1 MKKILKIFKVFGGC
15 MKNIIVW
22 IVMQFLYRGLKVIYR
37 EDERIQRELDGWNQD
52 KAIQLKVYNGPSI
65 TIQYTY
71 LHSLSK
77 TKEPADIII
86 EFKSIETAFFV
97 FIGMMSVKQAYLEHR
112 FTLKGDIFDS
122 MRFVRCIDLVE
133 TYLFPR
139 FMTKRILNH
148 QEKKY
153 KSTIMIYL
161 KALLTI

>member
-1 MKKILKIFKVFGGC
+1 
-15 MKNIIVW
+15 
-22 IVMQFLYRGLKVIYR
+22 MQFLYRGLKVLYR

-71 LHSLSK
+71 LHNLSK